1 MDSWRNSSAI
11 TAYTIRLIDYFK
23 VHKLF
28 ALLNLSHA
36 YVTSLGRL
44 VGVVA
49 LTEVNLVYF
58 RSFHILLTFYT
69 LLHHVFSNHI
79 DSSNRGRTR
88 GTS

>member
-1 MDSWRNSSAI
+1 M
-11 TAYTIRLIDYFK
+11 IRMFFLK

-49 LTEVNLVYF
+49 LTEVHFVCLAL
-58 RSFHILLTFYT
+58 HILIVTKYYNILLLTT
-69 LLHHVFSNHI
+69 
-79 DSSNRGRTR
+79 
-88 GTS
+88 

>member
-1 MDSWRNSSAI
+1 MLFVLSKCKYNCI
-11 TAYTIRLIDYFK
+11 K

-49 LTEVNLVYF
+49 LTEVRVS
-58 RSFHILLTFYT
+58 SFIQCCVQFGVCQSDIRVANSNVT
-69 LLHHVFSNHI
+69 LI
-79 DSSNRGRTR
+79 
-88 GTS
+88 

>member
-1 MDSWRNSSAI
+1 MR
-11 TAYTIRLIDYFK
+11 TAFIYTYSTIRCCLLVIIIYNCHCVK

-49 LTEVNLVYF
+49 LTEVSLVTKLF
-58 RSFHILLTFYT
+58 QLVLVHIL
-69 LLHHVFSNHI
+69 H
-79 DSSNRGRTR
+79 
-88 GTS
+88 